1 MNKPKSTK
9 TCETF
14 FVCPDYKTAFDKLGL
29 NSIEAVFSF
38 SAGTSLIKKNLAKH
52 RSRIQFEIDLPQTTL
67 FLKRYNKTPIFIQLK
82 NWFSCQKRKSMSK
95 LDFEPAEKLTKLGI
109 NTPQTIAY
117 GEQWGA
123 VFEKRSF
130 VITKKIPNA
139 QSLEKKLPDCFYQSP
154 TSENIKLRRNFIV
167 ALAGFIKKF
176 HATSFRHRD
185 LYLCHIFYDIEKNF
199 HLIDLARA
207 FEPAI
212 LAERFQIKDIT
223 QLYYS
228 APGKYFSRSDRLRFY
243 RNYTSCDKLTQSD
256 KKIIRKV
263 LKKAE
268 QMAKH
273 DIKHARSIPF
283 AN

>member
-1 MNKPKSTK
+1 MNKPKSIK

-14 FVCPDYKTAFDKLGL
+14 FVWPDYKTAFDKLGL
-29 NSIEAVFSF
+29 NSLEAVFSF
-38 SAGTSLIKKNLAKH
+38 SAGTSLTKKNLAKH
-52 RSRIQFEIDLPQTTL
+52 RSRIQFEIDSPQTTL
-67 FLKRYNKTPIFIQLK
+67 FLKRYDKTPILIQLK
-82 NWFSCQKRKSMSK
+82 NWLNCGWRKSMSK

-117 GEQWGA
+117 GELWKT

-139 QSLEKKLPDCFYQSP
+139 ESLETKLPNCFYQSP
-154 TSENIKLRRNFIV
+154 TPENIKLRRNFI
-167 ALAGFIKKF
+167 AELAGFIKKF
-176 HATSFRHRD
+176 HKTGFRHRD
-185 LYLCHIFYDIEKNF
+185 LYLCHIFYDSGKNF

-207 FEPAI
+207 FKPAV
-212 LAERFQIKDIT
+212 LAERFRIKDIT

-228 APGKYFSRSDRLRFY
+228 APGKYFSRTDRLRFY
-243 RNYTSCDKLTQSD
+243 RNYASCNKLTQND
-256 KKIIRKV
+256 KKNIRKV

-268 QMAKH
+268 QMARH
-273 DIKHARSIPF
+273 DIKHARSVPF